1 MPMIVETMR
10 TAIMKVYP
18 GRTWKKKIQAMED
31 DQVIAIY
38 SRMKRDGIFE
48 KTAEARKKKEIAA
61 MKYAITEVYP
71 GPTWRIKVQTMKDD
85 QVIAIYSRMKRDGIF
100 EKAKKARKK
109 KEKMKEQ
116 GIQMTIWDFMMNDD
130 TEDESK

>member
-1 MPMIVETMR
+1 MIVETMR
-10 TAIMKVYP
+10 TTLLKVYP

-38 SRMKRDGIFE
+38 KRMQRDGIFE

-61 MKYAITEVYP
+61 MKHAIMEVYP
-71 GPTWRIKVQTMKDD
+71 GPTWRIRVQAMKDK
-85 QVIAIYSRMKRDGIF
+85 QVIAIYKRMQCENVF
-100 EKAKKARKK
+100 EKAAKARKK
-109 KEKMKEQ
+109 KEQMKEQ
-116 GIQMTIWDFMMNDD
+116 GVQMTIWDFMMNDD